1 MICRGVYEHALAIL
15 GEDLSGRYSD
25 DYLERSMYLIALI
38 CSNLCEKDQILR
50 KEKGLPEQGN
60 INKEKIVLSEEFPLC
75 DEFLP
80 AVAYYLASML
90 IFDEDHGRSDML
102 FEKYVAC
109 VKEVSGSLAYES
121 KGIINKYPD

>member
-60 INKEKIVLSEEFPLC
+60 INKEKI
-75 DEFLP
+75 
-80 AVAYYLASML
+80 L
-90 IFDEDHGRSDML
+90 I
-102 FEKYVAC
+102 
-109 VKEVSGSLAYES
+109 
-121 KGIINKYPD
+121 